1 MLRPEACF
9 TALTVLGFLAGCA
22 PTQPPA
28 PVAPAATAT
37 APADPRRAQPTPRSV
52 TMENPGGDAADPELA
67 ALQLLDRKG
76 FTPRRDRYGTLSL
89 PLAEAKLWRRVKL
102 WGYPTRVAFRF
113 GDEHYGV
120 VAVWYE
126 PAKGPDD
133 PESCLKRFIDQGR
146 PAAEMFG
153 VRATEVRMVRT
164 LQMGATSSKPMVI
177 DVIDAAVDGMTEPKA
192 FAGALAAYSSWPG
205 TCLVQG
211 FVVAAAKHRELAARI
226 RDRWVAEAA
235 PKLGWVPRVTEAP
248 AFESR

>member
-1 MLRPEACF
+1 MLRLKAGSL
-9 TALTVLGFLAGCA
+9 ALTVLGFVAGCGA
-22 PTQPPA
+22 AEPPPA
-28 PVAPAATAT
+28 PVTPATA
-37 APADPRRAQPTPRSV
+37 AAKPPQQARPTPASV
-52 TMENPGGDAADPELA
+52 TMANPGGDAADPELA
-67 ALQLLDRKG
+67 ALELLDHQG
-76 FTPRRDRYGTLSL
+76 FSARRDREGTLSVQ
-89 PLAEAKLWRRVKL
+89 LAGAKYWRRVRL

-133 PESCLKRFIDQGR
+133 PESCLKRFIAQGR

-164 LQMGATSSKPMVI
+164 LQIGPTGSKPMVI
-177 DVIDAAVDGMTEPKA
+177 DVIDAAVDGLTEPKE
-192 FAGALAAYSSWPG
+192 FAGALAAYESWPG

-211 FVVAAAKHRELAARI
+211 FIVSAAKHHALAHRI

-235 PKLGWVPRVTEAP
+235 PKLGWTPRVTAAP
-248 AFESR
+248 AFDSR